1 MDALT
6 RRLAAA
12 LLLLAATV
20 AAQTNSSNWNAV
32 KVLTAGTEVRI
43 QSGSRTVRG
52 NIDGVTEDAIL
63 MRTRKGQE
71 TFKQPDVMRVSLRES
86 GHRTRNALIGLG
98 IGAGVGL
105 GVGAAADAS
114 CKSFCFGGNL
124 GKAVFTPVGAIVGIA
139 VGALIPAGGW
149 REIYRK

>member
-12 LLLLAATV
+12 LLLMTATV
-20 AAQTNSSNWNAV
+20 AAQANWNAV
-32 KVLTAGTEVRI
+32 KTLTPGTDVRI
-43 QSGSRTVRG
+43 LSGTRTLRG
-52 NIDGVTEDAIL
+52 KIDGVTDDAIVV
-63 MRTRKGQE
+63 RSRKGAE
-71 TFKQPDVMRVSLRES
+71 TFKQPDVMRVSLRTS

-98 IGAGVGL
+98 AGAGAGL
-105 GVGAAADAS
+105 GLGAVADAS

-124 GKAVFTPVGAIVGIA
+124 GKEVFTPVGAIVGLA

-149 REIYRK
+149 REIYQK